1 MDEGRMM
8 DNELK
13 SNVTEEQRRAIQA
26 FVHSAI
32 TPLIE
37 EVIVKKLGQAAIVLR
52 DELSDENTRAAVEQ
66 AGGGGNVG
74 PEPPSDMVWPPDRAV
89 WLAPIETNPPA
100 NPKLLQYAWAR
111 SNLSSGQMAEAYQC
125 IVSAA
130 QDCGQEYRL
139 PLATP
144 PAASAGVTEA
154 KLAKLVEAAQGF
166 ELIEHAD
173 GTWLMFRSSVEK
185 GLGSGSVR
193 LDGPMAKDARARFAL
208 LRAALSAAKDST

>member
-1 MDEGRMM
+1 MT
-8 DNELK
+8 NELP
-13 SNVTEEQRRAIQA
+13 SNVTEEQRRTIQA

-52 DELSDENTRAAVEQ
+52 DELSDENARAAVEQ

-74 PEPPSDMVWPPDRAV
+74 PEPPSGMVWPPDGAV
-89 WLAPIETNPPA
+89 WLAPIETDHPA

-139 PLATP
+139 PLAAP
-144 PAASAGVTEA
+144 PTASAGVTEA
-154 KLAKLVEAAQGF
+154 MVEVVPVVVSDAPDAHRVQFVVGTQQFHIGPDYFDTKAETEFFAGMFRQALAQG
-166 ELIEHAD
+166 
-173 GTWLMFRSSVEK
+173 GGNGR
-185 GLGSGSVR
+185 
-193 LDGPMAKDARARFAL
+193 
-208 LRAALSAAKDST
+208 